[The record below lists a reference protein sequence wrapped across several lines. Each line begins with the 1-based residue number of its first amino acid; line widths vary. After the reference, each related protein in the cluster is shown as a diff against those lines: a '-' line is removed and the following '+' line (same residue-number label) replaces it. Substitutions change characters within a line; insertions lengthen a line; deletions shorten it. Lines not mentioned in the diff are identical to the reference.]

1 MSDVS
6 NNTNIQYDKYNIE
19 FILNEFETNS
29 ARAIYNLSE
38 ISKKYIIVMESGI
51 VNSIKDKDDN
61 VEIQI
66 VTEENYR
73 KGFGY
78 SIDIMIQKEKISDLS
93 ENIYKLNPGDKIVV
107 LLAPEFKS
115 ISSGI
120 RCNCYDL
127 RCCRFGYI
135 TQDLKIKSKEESI
148 KLSKKQNQDEKN
160 SDIFKIKHVEEL
172 TKEEIKEYSNKYEIY
187 LKTGN
192 LNKEEY
198 LSQKQIK
205 NEITYRYV
213 LIVALIA
220 IVIFLLTKGLLRI
233 VLEVFALAIIG
244 GSIIVIKENKEQK
257 EQYLDLLKACYE
269 ICN

>member
-51 VNSIKDKDDN
+51 VNSINDKDDN

>member
-1 MSDVS
+1 
-6 NNTNIQYDKYNIE
+6 
-19 FILNEFETNS
+19 
-29 ARAIYNLSE
+29 
-38 ISKKYIIVMESGI
+38 IVVESGI
-51 VNSIKDKDDN
+51 VNSINDKDDN